1 MKIILRNII
10 IGIICFLGMMLG
22 IAITINTI
30 RLIFYYPSTFSSL
43 FKSSFIPV
51 LIVYLITIPSLFIA
65 PKLFRILFLIL
76 SIGLTWFIYNLWGFI
91 FYLLI
96 NIFVDLGSFLNL
108 LIFIIIGTVTTIY
121 AQINDRHPAFDEIHL
136 QCYKLKKG
144 EKINIVHLTD
154 LHLGACYDENYVKFL
169 IDKII
174 SYKKEKDI
182 NIDFV
187 VITGDLIDGNIK
199 LTKEM
204 IEPFKLITSPIYYVS
219 GNHEDYTWK
228 EEAFQLIENNS
239 NIIHIPNNVINLK
252 NKLNIIGVDYNL
264 YSSKSINQIT
274 DLISNIDNDLPNI
287 LLYHSPLI
295 RPNEL
300 KNFNIFLLL
309 CGHLHGGQMF
319 PFTIMKYF
327 LPKKFVIEG
336 LYKGDENIMDN
347 IDNDNE
353 HYLYCCAGTGSGGP
367 IGKVFVRPKIG
378 IITIDGIN

>member
-1 MKIILRNII
+1 M
-10 IGIICFLGMMLG
+10 
-22 IAITINTI
+22 
-30 RLIFYYPSTFSSL
+30 
-43 FKSSFIPV
+43 
-51 LIVYLITIPSLFIA
+51 
-65 PKLFRILFLIL
+65 
-76 SIGLTWFIYNLWGFI
+76 
-91 FYLLI
+91 
-96 NIFVDLGSFLNL
+96 
-108 LIFIIIGTVTTIY
+108 TTIY

-182 NIDFV
+182 DIDFV

-264 YSSKSINQIT
+264 FSSKSINQIT
-274 DLISNIDNDLPNI
+274 DLTSNMDNDI
-287 LLYHSPLI
+287 LYFYI
-295 RPNEL
+295 
-300 KNFNIFLLL
+300 I
-309 CGHLHGGQMF
+309 HL
-319 PFTIMKYF
+319 
-327 LPKKFVIEG
+327 
-336 LYKGDENIMDN
+336 
-347 IDNDNE
+347 
-353 HYLYCCAGTGSGGP
+353 
-367 IGKVFVRPKIG
+367 
-378 IITIDGIN
+378 